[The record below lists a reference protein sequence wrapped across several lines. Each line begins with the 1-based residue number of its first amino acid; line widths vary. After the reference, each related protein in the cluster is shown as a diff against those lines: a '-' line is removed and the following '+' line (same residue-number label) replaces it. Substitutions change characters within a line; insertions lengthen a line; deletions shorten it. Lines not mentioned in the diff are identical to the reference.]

1 MLYFSCLT
9 NRKKTSVPVCSQFSK
24 ESRREMV
31 QRSCNIQL
39 QTSVEKSDARKSDV
53 SPRWPMSEMV
63 RLGR

>member
-1 MLYFSCLT
+1 MLHFSFLT
-9 NRKKTSVPVCSQFSK
+9 NRKKSSVPVCSQFSK
-24 ESRREMV
+24 ESRRETV

-39 QTSVEKSDARKSDV
+39 QTSVEKCDARKSDV